1 MFWDYSLSD
10 LLEKGGFIMWPL
22 LCCSVGALALV
33 LDRGTAHF
41 RLRLGF
47 RQFVERLERLVK
59 GGELSEALNLCRS
72 SRNPV
77 ARTAE
82 AYLANLRSGDE
93 LRSTII
99 EREGGLALENAE
111 KRLRGLAAIAQVS
124 TLIGLLGTVI
134 GLVSAF
140 HQIEISGGQVQA
152 GGLAAGIW
160 AALLTTVFGLCIAIP
175 SFLILQVFESRVDR
189 MARRMG
195 YVVSYLDQWLG
206 KKTAPVIH
214 RKKEAAQEPVG
225 SGAE

>member
-1 MFWDYSLSD
+1 MFWDYSLTD
-10 LLEKGGFIMWPL
+10 LLEKGGFVMWPL

-33 LDRGTAHF
+33 LDRGITHF
-41 RLRLGF
+41 RLRLNF
-47 RQFVERLERLVK
+47 RKFVGGLERLVK
-59 GGELSEALNLCRS
+59 DGKLSEALNLCRS
-72 SRNPV
+72 SRSPV
-77 ARTAE
+77 ARTSE

-99 EREGGLALENAE
+99 EREGGLALEDAE

-140 HQIEISGGQVQA
+140 HQIEISGGQVQP
-152 GGLAAGIW
+152 GDLAKGIW

-175 SFLILQVFESRVDR
+175 SFLILQIFESRVER

-195 YVVSYLDQWLG
+195 YVVAYLDQWMG
-206 KKTAPVIH
+206 KKTASVIH
-214 RKKEAAQEPVG
+214 RKKETAQEPVG